1 MIPLFSWTCIM
12 MTVLLSPSSSIGCC
26 CVAKLGAAV
35 LVLPQANM
43 LTSLRLIAT
52 KVSSTPWHPNSSGR
66 GPSTGEAEHLWEGS
80 WGWAWPCSHN
90 CWDHMVLCL
99 KLAWLGLVQGG
110 ERVLLSP
117 CEQPHWAVFLCYSCQ
132 ILNALLSVVWAGGV

>member
-66 GPSTGEAEHLWEGS
+66 GPRTGEAEHLWEGS

-90 CWDHMVLCL
+90 CWDHMVLYL
-99 KLAWLGLVQGG
+99 KVAWLGLVQGG
-110 ERVLLSP
+110 K
-117 CEQPHWAVFLCYSCQ
+117 PHWAVFLCYSCQ
-132 ILNALLSVVWAGGV
+132 ILNALLSVVWAWGV